1 MQALKDLPPGTIW
14 PHLLESIERQVLAEI
29 DAYAAGRKS
38 DVARGA
44 ETPALAALLVDKYG
58 AGLAKALRIAGIDS
72 QVQQAT
78 DRLAREIDPDFDLHR
93 DARWNAR
100 PAGLAFAD

>member
-1 MQALKDLPPGTIW
+1 MQVLKDLPPGTIW

-29 DAYAAGRKS
+29 ETYASSRKS

-44 ETPALAALLVDKYG
+44 ETPDFAALLVDKYG
-58 AGLAKALRIAGIDS
+58 EGLAKALHIVGIDS

-78 DRLAREIDPDFDLHR
+78 DRLAREIDPDFDVHR
-93 DARWNAR
+93 RARWDAK
-100 PAGLAFAD
+100 PAGLALAG